1 MDETFF
7 TYLHDYFMSF
17 IFVTTLGMTECLNC
31 NFFKKN
37 VYSETEMFLFRIS
50 KLVIL
55 CIFMITEVLLSEP
68 NSFSFSEVMLK
79 GLNRLPWERVDVSFK
94 KSRQRFFAHS
104 TIQVC
109 HLFYICTCHSL
120 IHLS

>member
-1 MDETFF
+1 MFE
-7 TYLHDYFMSF
+7 LQ
-17 IFVTTLGMTECLNC
+17 L
-31 NFFKKN
+31 FFKK
-37 VYSETEMFLFRIS
+37 MFTVGLKIFFVFA
-50 KLVIL
+50 KLAIL

-68 NSFSFSEVMLK
+68 NSSSFSEVMLK

-109 HLFYICTCHSL
+109 VIFLILHVTFFLYLYSSL
-120 IHLS
+120 IDALVNIPFLMN

>member
-1 MDETFF
+1 MF
-7 TYLHDYFMSF
+7 TVGLK
-17 IFVTTLGMTECLNC
+17 ILFV
-31 NFFKKN
+31 FA
-37 VYSETEMFLFRIS
+37 
-50 KLVIL
+50 KLAIL

-68 NSFSFSEVMLK
+68 NSSSFSEVMLK

-109 HLFYICTCHSL
+109 VFLLLILHVTFFLYLYSSL
-120 IHLS
+120 MDALVNIPFLMN

>member
-1 MDETFF
+1 
-7 TYLHDYFMSF
+7 
-17 IFVTTLGMTECLNC
+17 
-31 NFFKKN
+31 
-37 VYSETEMFLFRIS
+37 MFLFRIS

-55 CIFMITEVLLSEP
+55 CIFMIIEVLLSEP
-68 NSFSFSEVMLK
+68 NSSSFSEVMLK

-109 HLFYICTCHSL
+109 VFFSHSSCHLFFIFVLLTNRCTCQHSISYEL
-120 IHLS
+120 VAV